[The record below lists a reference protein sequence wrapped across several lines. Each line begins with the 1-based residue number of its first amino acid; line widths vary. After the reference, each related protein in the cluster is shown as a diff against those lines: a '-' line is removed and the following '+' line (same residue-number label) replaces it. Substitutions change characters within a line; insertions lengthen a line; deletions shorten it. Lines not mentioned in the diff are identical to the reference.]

1 MDKVSAMVWA
11 PWKVVAPVTVKD
23 GTVKAPDSVVA
34 PVTERVPPIAVL
46 PVKVAAPA
54 TERVEAREAAP
65 WTVKVDSK
73 VEGDLDKK
81 VSLLLPPKEA
91 ELEDRLVKEPNW
103 PEKDLP
109 DNEPVAEME
118 LVER

>member
-1 MDKVSAMVWA
+1 M
-11 PWKVVAPVTVKD
+11 APVTVKD